1 MSGALAA
8 TPRISE
14 QTAVRLLR
22 QMLEIPSPSCAESE
36 LASYLAEAMTGLG
49 FDACVDETGNAVGRI
64 DRGPGPHIMLLGHLD
79 TVPGQIPVRSSAGK
93 LFGRGASDAK
103 GPLAAMV
110 CAAASAT
117 AFAGQIS
124 VIGVVEEEVPSAR
137 GAVAIRDSL
146 PPPAAC
152 IVGEPSGKSS
162 VVIGYKGKLDLQ
174 YSVTCPPGHPTSP
187 AAKATE
193 LVADCWTALKDI
205 LGPVDH
211 RVFARPGLTL
221 ESFSGDITTAV
232 AKIGVRIPPGMDTD
246 ALLAE
251 LRSRLS
257 ADSPGTD
264 SAAAGS
270 AGAGSAGAGSAAAG
284 TLTVLGARSPYLADR
299 RNPAIQA
306 LVTGIRR
313 QSGRP
318 TLLVKT
324 ATSDMNTLSEKWDV
338 PMACYGPGESK
349 LDHTDDEHIV
359 LADYHWAIAVLSHAL
374 TQLSETL
381 LPPQPQPQR
390 ADGAIGTLY
399 RHRWRH
405 RHAARPA

>member
-8 TPRISE
+8 TPRVSE

-93 LFGRGASDAK
+93 LYGRGASDAK

-257 ADSPGTD
+257 TNSAGTD
-264 SAAAGS
+264 SAGS
-270 AGAGSAGAGSAAAG
+270 
-284 TLTVLGARSPYLADR
+284 LTVLGARSPYLADR

-324 ATSDMNTLSEKWDV
+324 ATSDMNTLAEKWDV

-381 LPPQPQPQR
+381 LPAAGLTPS
-390 ADGAIGTLY
+390 
-399 RHRWRH
+399 
-405 RHAARPA
+405 AARPA